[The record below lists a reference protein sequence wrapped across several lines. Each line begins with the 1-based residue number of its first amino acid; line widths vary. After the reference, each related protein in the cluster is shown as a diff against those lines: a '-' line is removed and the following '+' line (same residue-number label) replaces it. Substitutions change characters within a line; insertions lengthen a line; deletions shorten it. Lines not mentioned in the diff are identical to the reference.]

1 MTISPPLLLPLNG
14 QVSITV
20 TRKVGG
26 EYVNGAWVKPSPTN
40 LTIIANI
47 QPITKSTE
55 VALLPEGDRSKEVIK
70 LYTTSQL
77 FQRREGSSPIEGD
90 LISWDGKSFEVLKVV
105 RYQMGVL
112 DHFRA
117 VCVRK
122 EIT

>member
-14 QVSITV
+14 QVKVVV

-26 EYVNGAWVKPSPTN
+26 EYVNGIWVKPNPTT
-40 LTIIANI
+40 LTITANI
-47 QPITKSTE
+47 QPVIKSTE
-55 VALLPEGDRSKEVIK
+55 VSLLPEGDRSKEVVK
-70 LYTTSQL
+70 LYTTTQL

-90 LISWDGKSFEVLKVV
+90 LISWNGKTFEVVKVV
-105 RYQMGVL
+105 NFQMGIL
-112 DHFRA
+112 DHYRA